1 MKDVILIYQTDPW
14 LSRSSQE
21 LIAIATTER
30 QRDILVREFLTHGL
44 YEKPG
49 RDLLAEAM
57 RQLREGGQT
66 QCLAERCD
74 LEIYTEYITPNT
86 LLQ

>member
-14 LSRSSQE
+14 HSSSSQE

-30 QRDILVREFLTHGL
+30 QRDILVREFLTRGL

-49 RDLLAEAM
+49 RDLLKEAI
-57 RQLREGGQT
+57 REIRECGQT

-74 LEIYTEYITPNT
+74 LEIYTEYFTPNT